1 MLAAAFVA
9 ISSSQI
15 NSAQQVVYDNDLLH
29 HYYSVIENVLTKPTE
44 IPSAGK
50 QNKPTSTM
58 AQSDQ
63 QSDTLAPSSNNC
75 KPTQQEI
82 SDDQS
87 EFH

>member
-9 ISSSQI
+9 ISSQI
-15 NSAQQVVYDNDLLH
+15 NSAQQVVYDNDLLQ
-29 HYYSVIENVLTKPTE
+29 HYYSVIENMLTKPTE
-44 IPSAGK
+44 ILSAGK

-82 SDDQS
+82 SDDRS